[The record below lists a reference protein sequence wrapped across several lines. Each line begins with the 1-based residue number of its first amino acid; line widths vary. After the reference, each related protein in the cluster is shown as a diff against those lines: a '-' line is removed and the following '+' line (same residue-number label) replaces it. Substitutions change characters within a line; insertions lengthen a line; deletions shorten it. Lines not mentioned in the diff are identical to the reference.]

1 MYKSTITKMLYKNNL
16 GSAMLLAT
24 SDDIECGM
32 WNVGRCI
39 DVKNKDRL
47 YESWN
52 GSTGME
58 KMERSG
64 IACWEGSHCIE

>member
-1 MYKSTITKMLYKNNL
+1 MLR
-16 GSAMLLAT
+16 AT
-24 SDDIECGM
+24 SDGIERGM
-32 WNVGRCI
+32 WNVGWCI
-39 DVKNKDRL
+39 DVKSKDRL

-58 KMERSG
+58 KNERSS

>member
-1 MYKSTITKMLYKNNL
+1 MLR
-16 GSAMLLAT
+16 AT

-32 WNVGRCI
+32 WCI
-39 DVKNKDRL
+39 DVKSKDRL

-52 GSTGME
+52 GSTRMG
-58 KMERSG
+58 KKERSG